1 MFPEESIHC
10 MEWAKDKFDT
20 LFTSD
25 PKSFKW
31 VLEELSINKDN
42 IDNIDYKIL
51 N

>member
-1 MFPEESIHC
+1 MFPEENIHC

-25 PKSFKW
+25 PKSFKR
-31 VLEELSINKDN
+31 VLEELKKKNDIES
-42 IDNIDYKIL
+42 IDYKIL